1 MKIKLAPHVFVLAGS
16 LLALSSFAEDMSIL
30 RDETGALSHTRRNTE
45 TGELYEP
52 GGISQTAPALET
64 ADYDQLP
71 PTAAGSTAFGETADD
86 AARECGW

>member
-1 MKIKLAPHVFVLAGS
+1 MEIKLASRAFVLAGS

-52 GGISQTAPALET
+52 GGVAQTAAALET

-71 PTAAGSTAFGETADD
+71 PTAAGPSTFEEAAAD
-86 AARECGW
+86 APRECGW